1 MNEELLQ
8 EVKKDKNLKENESID
23 EPSQIIE
30 KKQKNQMKSAVYFV
44 DKPESDENNVKIT
57 KYMKDDDDLRYFIRI
72 LALLN

>member
-1 MNEELLQ
+1 
-8 EVKKDKNLKENESID
+8 
-23 EPSQIIE
+23 
-30 KKQKNQMKSAVYFV
+30 MKSAVYFV